1 VPRPRTSQLAA
12 GLLILAV
19 LLGWAILSRSAA
31 PRQPVGLFTSLPILW
46 GEGEGLAQAL
56 ARDRPPHPV
65 ATALNRIG
73 PVQPLDTLEQ
83 LQPGLGQLVIAQ
95 PRPLSP
101 TENVALDTWVRGG
114 GHLLLFADPLLTA
127 HSAFAV
133 GDPRRPQDVVLLS
146 PILTRWGLELTFAED
161 QPEGLRV
168 VPGPGP
174 AIPVNLRGGW
184 RASAEGCQVEAEGLV
199 ATCRIGRGHVVAV
212 ADAEV
217 LTDADPDAIRGPALA
232 ALLRRAFANH

>member
-1 VPRPRTSQLAA
+1 MNPVLNTVTEGLQVHIERLGSTAQPLVQGLQLQVPPGEILTLMGPSGCGKSSVLAA
-12 GLLILAV
+12 IAGTLASVSEGLQPLQLQGSV
-19 LLGWAILSRSAA
+19 QLNGRELSHLPTHQRG
-31 PRQPVGLFTSLPILW
+31 VGLVF
-46 GEGEGLAQAL
+46 QDAL
-56 ARDRPPHPV
+56 LFPHMTV
-65 ATALNRIG
+65 
-73 PVQPLDTLEQ
+73 
-83 LQPGLGQLVIAQ
+83 
-95 PRPLSP
+95 
-101 TENVALDTWVRGG
+101 TEN
-114 GHLLLFADPLLTA
+114 LLFADPLLTA